1 MPVTAKDALLVIDVQ
16 NDFCPGGALAVGD
29 GDAVV
34 DVINPLIE
42 QFSTVVI
49 TQDWHPAA
57 HQSFASQHAGAEPF
71 STTQMP
77 YGEQT
82 LWPDHCI
89 QGTSG
94 AEFHSRLNT
103 DAGSI
108 IIRKGMRASVDSYSA
123 FFENDKSTTTGL
135 SGYLRE
141 AGIERV
147 YCCGLAYDFC
157 VRFSAEDA
165 RRQGFETVVLTD
177 ACRAIDMDGSAEAA
191 STAMRAAG
199 IELTTPN
206 NLG

>member
-1 MPVTAKDALLVIDVQ
+1 MQITSSDALLVIDVQ
-16 NDFCPGGALAVGD
+16 NDFCPGGSLEVAQ

-34 DVINPLIE
+34 AVINPLIDR
-42 QFSTVVI
+42 FNTVVI
-49 TQDWHPAA
+49 TQDWHPAG
-57 HQSFASQHAGAEPF
+57 HQSFASQHDGATPF

-89 QGTSG
+89 QGSAG
-94 AEFHSRLNT
+94 AEFHSRLNV

-141 AGIERV
+141 SGIERV
-147 YCCGLAYDFC
+147 FCCGLAYDFC

-165 RRQGFETVVLTD
+165 RRQGFETVVIED
-177 ACRAIDMDGSAEAA
+177 ACRAIDMDGSAQTARA
-191 STAMRAAG
+191 AMRSAG
-199 IELTTPN
+199 IDL
-206 NLG
+206 LASSQLI